1 MVTVSTDGSSGT
13 DRTIIVAPRRDLC
26 IDFVNT
32 LAWRGSTREES
43 LHTLED
49 VLAWLKS
56 NGGISADTAPALRD
70 AFRDRPQDAADVFRL
85 VIEAREAIHRMLH
98 AIACG
103 GAVPDSDLNRLNGLL
118 ATGPSRTSLGS
129 GPAGLGWT
137 VESEPTPLGMLA
149 PVLWSAADILVGPES
164 KRLRECA
171 NSRCLWLFL
180 DESKNGTRRWCS
192 MQACG
197 NRAKAHRHYLRQKA
211 G

>member
-1 MVTVSTDGSSGT
+1 MAVATEGSSGT

-43 LHTLED
+43 LQTIED
-49 VLAWLKS
+49 VLAWLTS
-56 NGGISADTAPALRD
+56 NGGISADTAAALREF
-70 AFRDRPQDAADVFRL
+70 FRAQRQDAADVFSR

-98 AIACG
+98 VIASG
-103 GAVPDSDLNRLNGLL
+103 GTVPDSDLNLLNALL
-118 ATGPSRTSLGS
+118 AAGPSRTSLGR

-137 VESEPTPLGMLA
+137 VESELTSVGMLA
-149 PVLWSAADILVGPES
+149 PVLWSAADILVGSES

-211 G
+211 R